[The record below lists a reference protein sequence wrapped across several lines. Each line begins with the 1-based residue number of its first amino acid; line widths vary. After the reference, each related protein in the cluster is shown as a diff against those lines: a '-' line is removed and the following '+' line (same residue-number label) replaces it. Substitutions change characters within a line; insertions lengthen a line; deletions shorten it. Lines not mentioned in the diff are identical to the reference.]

1 MCNHPDLFELR
12 PTVAPFIIERLVY
25 QTSSLVRNLSSISES
40 SQINLSSLNLRLI
53 DLELQ
58 LGAFQSHRTN
68 QLKVPRSTIQ
78 NKRPQD
84 LNSTDYIIPDY
95 GSSQFQLQSNRR
107 DSSTM
112 IREIEDT
119 RSYLDAV
126 ITPSAGTNGGYA
138 VIGDVLMQQVE
149 DSIDSSDVDFI
160 NVDDSSD
167 DVVFVTTDNFRG
179 SCMNK
184 VQTSANGGKLLD
196 DYVND
201 QQSPFLM
208 VSFLFGSHWYYM
220 NQCLLYTF
228 PMPLQP
234 FFSDLVG

>member
-1 MCNHPDLFELR
+1 MQVCNHPDLFELR
-12 PTVAPFIIERLVY
+12 PTIAPFIIEGLVY

-58 LGAFQSHRTN
+58 LGAFQAHRAN
-68 QLKVPRSTIQ
+68 QLKVPRAAIQ
-78 NKRPQD
+78 NKRSQD
-84 LNSTDYIIPDY
+84 LNLIDYIIPDL
-95 GSSQFQLQSNRR
+95 GSSQFQLQLNRR

-138 VIGDVLMQQVE
+138 VIGDVLKQQVE

-167 DVVFVTTDNFRG
+167 DVVFVTADSFRS
-179 SCMNK
+179 SCMKK
-184 VQTSANGGKLLD
+184 VQNSTNGGKLID
-196 DYVND
+196 DYISD

-208 VSFLFGSHWYYM
+208 VSFVFGS
-220 NQCLLYTF
+220 Q
-228 PMPLQP
+228 
-234 FFSDLVG
+234 

>member
-1 MCNHPDLFELR
+1 M
-12 PTVAPFIIERLVY
+12 Y
-25 QTSSLVRNLSSISES
+25 QTSSLVRNLFSISES

-220 NQCLLYTF
+220 NQCLLYIF

>member
-1 MCNHPDLFELR
+1 M
-12 PTVAPFIIERLVY
+12 
-25 QTSSLVRNLSSISES
+25 SSISES

-58 LGAFQSHRTN
+58 LGAFQAHRAN
-68 QLKVPRSTIQ
+68 QLKVPRAAIQ
-78 NKRPQD
+78 NKRSQD
-84 LNSTDYIIPDY
+84 LNLIDYIIPDL
-95 GSSQFQLQSNRR
+95 GSSQFQLQLNRR

-138 VIGDVLMQQVE
+138 VIGDVLKQQVE

-167 DVVFVTTDNFRG
+167 DVVFVTADSFRS
-179 SCMNK
+179 SCMKK
-184 VQTSANGGKLLD
+184 VQNSTNGGKLID
-196 DYVND
+196 DYISD

-208 VSFLFGSHWYYM
+208 VSFVFGS
-220 NQCLLYTF
+220 Q
-228 PMPLQP
+228 
-234 FFSDLVG
+234 